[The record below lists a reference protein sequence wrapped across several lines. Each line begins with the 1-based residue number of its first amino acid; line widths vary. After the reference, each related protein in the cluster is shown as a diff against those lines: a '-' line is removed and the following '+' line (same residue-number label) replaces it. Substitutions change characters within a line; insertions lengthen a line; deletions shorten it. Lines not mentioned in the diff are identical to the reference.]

1 MINEYRNAIRDLINR
16 NIKLGKLNSLIVW
29 DVKSDEAQDPTLLS
43 LRIYGSR
50 THTDVIQVACG
61 VSGIW
66 EKLPEK
72 RIAVP
77 ESHPYESENHIISN
91 LVKLDLELHQI

>member
-1 MINEYRNAIRDLINR
+1 MINEFRNAIRDHINR
-16 NIKLGKLNSLIVW
+16 TIQQGKLNQLIIW
-29 DVKSDEAQDPTLLS
+29 DVKSDEAADPTLLS
-43 LRIYGSR
+43 FRIYGSR
-50 THTDVIQVACG
+50 IHTDVIQVACG

-77 ESHPYESENHIISN
+77 IIN
-91 LVKLDLELHQI
+91 DVLRLRNEYQA

>member
-1 MINEYRNAIRDLINR
+1 MINEFRNAIRDHINR
-16 NIKLGKLNSLIVW
+16 TIQQGRLNQLIIW
-29 DVKSDEAQDPTLLS
+29 DVKSDEAADPTLLS
-43 LRIYGSR
+43 FRIYGSR
-50 THTDVIQVACG
+50 IHTDVIQVACG

-77 ESHPYESENHIISN
+77 TINDVLRLRNEY
-91 LVKLDLELHQI
+91 QA

>member
-1 MINEYRNAIRDLINR
+1 MNNEYRNAIRDLINK
-16 NIKLGKLNSLIVW
+16 NIQQGTLNNLIVW
-29 DVKSDEAQDPTLLS
+29 DVRSDEAQDPTLLS

-50 THTDVIQVACG
+50 KHTDVIQVACG

-77 ESHPYESENHIISN
+77 LIADV
-91 LVKLDLELHQI
+91 LKLRREYL

>member
-1 MINEYRNAIRDLINR
+1 MINEYRNAIRDHINR
-16 NIKLGKLNSLIVW
+16 IVQQGKLSQLIIW
-29 DVKSDEAQDPTLLS
+29 DVKSDEATDPTLLS
-43 LRIYGSR
+43 LRIYGTR
-50 THTDVIQVACG
+50 IHTDVIQVACG

-77 ESHPYESENHIISN
+77 TISDVLRIRN
-91 LVKLDLELHQI
+91 EYQV

>member
-16 NIKLGKLNSLIVW
+16 NIQQGTLNNLIVW
-29 DVKSDEAQDPTLLS
+29 DVRSDEAQDPTLLS

-50 THTDVIQVACG
+50 KHTDVIQVACG
-61 VSGIW
+61 VSGIY

-77 ESHPYESENHIISN
+77 KIADVMRLRTEYQ
-91 LVKLDLELHQI
+91 V

>member
-1 MINEYRNAIRDLINR
+1 MNNEYRNAIRDLINK
-16 NIKLGKLNSLIVW
+16 NIQQGTLNNLIVW
-29 DVKSDEAQDPTLLS
+29 DVRSDEAQDPTLLS

-50 THTDVIQVACG
+50 KHTDVIQVACG
-61 VSGIW
+61 VSGIY

-77 ESHPYESENHIISN
+77 KIADIMRLRNQYQ
-91 LVKLDLELHQI
+91 V